1 MKKVICVGNAVVDII
16 VKNGPDRTPDG
27 MTQFAESI
35 NMYVGGDAV
44 NEAVALSAMG
54 NDVKLYTAIG
64 DDALGSAFMSL
75 IEGCGIPTDG
85 VVRDREYPTTAT
97 VVTVGARRRARM
109 HDPPQRRCGEHAL
122 QPRMCSTSISQAP
135 AWFPSQAS
143 SGAGARPTRI

>member
-54 NDVKLYTAIG
+54 NDVKLSTACLLYT
-64 DDALGSAFMSL
+64 S
-75 IEGCGIPTDG
+75 
-85 VVRDREYPTTAT
+85 
-97 VVTVGARRRARM
+97 
-109 HDPPQRRCGEHAL
+109 RCV
-122 QPRMCSTSISQAP
+122 
-135 AWFPSQAS
+135 
-143 SGAGARPTRI
+143 